1 MNLSILQIAL
11 ELAKEIC
18 ERAKKGEIKELDIM
32 AESVLN
38 DCKDAAVEMIEV
50 IIYTMNE
57 DIRKDKRGRKEQ
69 GLVLKEKDRPR
80 QILTHLGMIDF
91 KRDYFYD
98 KKEECHTNILD
109 KMLGIDKYERV
120 GGAVSADLVSRAA
133 ECSYAKSTDI
143 VTGGEVSRQTVRNQ
157 ILKLSLPEVEPR
169 EEEKSVKELHIYA
182 DEDHAHMQRPGKV
195 KGKKSKIVPLV
206 TVTEGTY
213 TKSKRR
219 NTTINPMHFSTED
232 FSTSKLWKRVEGYL
246 WKAYDLENVE
256 SIYVHGDGGGWIEKG
271 LEDLPQTVHVM
282 DGYHFHKHLRAMCSM
297 LRKKNISFVVLRA
310 LEKNDRRYADKYMQG
325 LLDETAEKEKREKI
339 AEFAGYLFGNW
350 EEIRRRIVEDIPGSC
365 TEGLISHTLS
375 ERISR
380 NPMGWSDAG
389 LGKVVSARLYI
400 KNGGKI
406 TKESFARN
414 DKGNYSDYADRIIEE
429 RVKGVFDFSLFEEK
443 NREIMDT
450 SEPIQILMKRAGQM
464 RSILS

>member
-1 MNLSILQIAL
+1 MNLSILQIAI

-18 ERAKKGEIKELDIM
+18 ERAEKGEIKDLDIM
-32 AESVLN
+32 AEAILN
-38 DCKDAAVEMIEV
+38 DCKSAAVEIIQV
-50 IIYTMNE
+50 ILDVMNE

-69 GLVLKEKDRPR
+69 SLVLKDKDRPR

-98 KKEECHTNILD
+98 KKEGCHVSILD

-120 GGAVSADLVSRAA
+120 GGAVGSDLVSRAA
-133 ECSYAKSTDI
+133 ECSYAKSSDI

-157 ILKLSLPEVEPR
+157 ILKLNLPEVEPK
-169 EEEKSVKELHIYA
+169 EEKKSLKQLHIYA

-195 KGKKSKIVPLV
+195 KGKKSRIVPLV
-206 TVTEGTY
+206 TVTEGTF
-213 TKSKRR
+213 TESKRR
-219 NTTINPMHFSTED
+219 NATINPMHFSTED
-232 FSTSKLWKRVEGYL
+232 FRTSELWKRVEGYL

-271 LEDLPQTVHVM
+271 LKDLPQTVHVM
-282 DGYHFHKHLRAMCSM
+282 DGYHFYKHLKVICRM
-297 LRKKNISFVVLRA
+297 LPNRNIRFVVIKA
-310 LEKNDRRYADKYMQG
+310 LEKNDCRYADRYIQD
-325 LLDETAEKEKREKI
+325 LLASTEDMEKRDKI
-339 AEFAGYLFGNW
+339 TEFAGYLFRSW

-365 TEGLISHTLS
+365 TEGLISHTLA

-400 KNGGKI
+400 KNGGRI
-406 TKESFARN
+406 TKESFKRN
-414 DKGNYSDYADRIIEE
+414 DEENYSDYADQIIEE
-429 RVKGVFDFSLFEEK
+429 GIKGAFDFSLFEEK
-443 NREIMDT
+443 SNEIMDA
-450 SEPIQILMKRAGQM
+450 SNPMQILIKRSGQM